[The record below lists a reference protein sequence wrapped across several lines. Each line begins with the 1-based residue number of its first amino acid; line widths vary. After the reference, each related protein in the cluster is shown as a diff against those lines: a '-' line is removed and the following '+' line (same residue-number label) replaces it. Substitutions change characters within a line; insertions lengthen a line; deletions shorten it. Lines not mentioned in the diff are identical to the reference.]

1 MDKFEQFLGYF
12 MPGDRY
18 RQQRAATN
26 SQYPASS
33 FSGDE
38 GAWNRAHAVI
48 QDSSFTCNT
57 RFIFDAYYNT
67 KPTTPAYMM
76 HYSFFGKLGY
86 ALHASDLMP
95 TYWNQDLTFENFTN
109 FMNDTIN
116 PNITRIE
123 AKAAYSQF
131 SQLSPTYQSYL
142 ASFATVRYPT
152 ASGRTTPYWY
162 PAHPDANGDQLEQVM
177 DVSWGPLSYF
187 HGKFVDSQNSETVCS
202 FWRNMS
208 SWVENAVG
216 IKSQETAMFQAQGAN
231 DQVQL

>member
-1 MDKFEQFLGYF
+1 

-18 RQQRAATN
+18 KQQRAAID

-33 FSGDE
+33 FPGDD

-76 HYSFFGKLGY
+76 HYSFFGALGY

-95 TYWNQDLTFENFTN
+95 TYWNQDLTFDNFTN
-109 FMNDTIN
+109 FMTDTIN
-116 PNITRIE
+116 PNITKTE
-123 AKAAYSQF
+123 AALAYHEF
-131 SQLSPTYQSYL
+131 SELSSTYQSYL

-152 ASGRTTPYWY
+152 ASGWTTPYWY
-162 PAHPDANGDQLEQVM
+162 PAHPDTTGDQLEKVM
-177 DVSWGPLSYF
+177 DVSYGVFSDF
-187 HGKFVDSQNSETVCS
+187 DGDFIDTQNSETVCS

-216 IKSQETAMFQAQGAN
+216 IKAQETVLFQAHEAN
-231 DQVQL
+231 EQVEL